1 MSIIAPIHEHS
12 FPSTAHVRLKRK
24 STKIAICPC
33 VKRPNRSTFL
43 SVWRCR
49 RHTCLV
55 PPLTEATTVPARLGD
70 TLPESRPT
78 NKIDCLR
85 THGRQSLFVTETHPS
100 LGTSS
105 SLRRHEAARTSRW
118 TCIYDAVESNYCH
131 CQ

>member
-1 MSIIAPIHEHS
+1 MSIIAHIHEHS
-12 FPSTAHVRLKRK
+12 FPSTAHVPLKRK
-24 STKIAICPC
+24 STKIPICPR

-43 SVWRCR
+43 AARRCR

-55 PPLTEATTVPARLGD
+55 PPLTAATTVSARHGV

-78 NKIDCLR
+78 NKTDCPR
-85 THGRQSLFVTETHPS
+85 THARQSLFVTETHPS
-100 LGTSS
+100 PGTSS
-105 SLRRHEAARTSRW
+105 SLHRHTTARTSRW